1 MKNIL
6 EDETKFEE
14 FLNLY
19 KRYFQGRKD
28 VVARH
33 WASNQLSGYA
43 PICNNHLKN
52 DLCRIRDKVK
62 KPCNECPNKDHT
74 PLDDI
79 LLSNHIFGHHILGIY
94 PLLQD
99 NTCWFVAADFDDH
112 DGKRDPLADI
122 KEFYKVCSA
131 DKIPCYVLRSKS
143 GKGYHVYLFFDQP
156 VPAWKARVV
165 AFSFLKDAG
174 VTQKNEQLTSFDRLL
189 PNQNKLSG
197 LGLGNLIA
205 YPFQGKAAEKNNT
218 LFLNPETNFE
228 NPFSDQLEVLRN
240 ISTISESDLDR
251 FIDERGLGEEKV
263 SSKEIELSPMNHS
276 CGSSGDADK
285 ILKCDFIRYC
295 QENQAEVTE
304 PQWLAMIS
312 NVSRISP
319 GGLDLCHEY
328 SKDYPGYSRQETED
342 KIHHAINGS
351 PPITCIHIKDNLF
364 NCGKD
369 CGVKSPINL
378 IFRKSISKK
387 LRDLEEAKQTL
398 GNIIDLSNKDRKSS
412 F

>member
-28 VVARH
+28 VVASYRE
-33 WASNQLSGYA
+33 SNQFRGYT
-43 PICNNHLKN
+43 PICNNSLKTG
-52 DLCRIRDKVK
+52 LCRIPDKVK
-62 KPCNECPNKDHT
+62 KPCNDCPNKNHA

-112 DGKRDPLADI
+112 DGKRDPLSDV
-122 KEFYKVCSA
+122 KEFYEVCRA

-143 GKGYHVYLFFDQP
+143 GKGYHVYLFFDKP

-165 AFSFLKDAG
+165 ALSFLKDAG
-174 VTQKNEQLTSFDRLL
+174 VTQNNEQLTSFDRLF

-197 LGLGNLIA
+197 LGFGNLIA

-228 NPFSDQLEVLRN
+228 NSFSDQLEVLRN
-240 ISTISESDLDR
+240 ISTLSESDLDR